1 MLGIRSGPVRR
12 LCGKGDRVG
21 SEEGGCAN
29 LHPEGRVGAQDRRII
44 PLYIETVMPSICVW
58 RAFHVKSR
66 AGGGFLW
73 TVVFAVVFYNAS
85 KCPLNVAIKVA
96 HSPVEQAPLDYTAD
110 VSAQFMWIC
119 IGL

>member
-1 MLGIRSGPVRR
+1 MSSISAMLSKYGFTEAQSDSSEKVIQDYYEEERR
-12 LCGKGDRVG
+12 FAEF
-21 SEEGGCAN
+21 S
-29 LHPEGRVGAQDRRII
+29 RII

-66 AGGGFLW
+66 AGDGFLW
-73 TVVFAVVFYNAS
+73 TIVFAVVFYNAS